1 MFEGNKNMLKF
12 FIYFLHA
19 NPIMHPIMPKKFQN
33 KYEKFVTNSSYE

>member
-12 FIYFLHA
+12 FIYFSYNA
-19 NPIMHPIMPKKFQN
+19 AKFQN